1 MKGSRSLQG
10 DQGAPGQHTPAGAG
24 NTRAQG
30 ALDSATDAALQETFR
45 RMALARDSAAARRSA
60 SPTRPAAHWLMN
72 RWLLVVNLA
81 FGVYAGLPW
90 LAPVLMQAGQPGA
103 ARGIYLIYSTQCHQ
117 LPQRSF
123 FLFGHKPMY
132 SLDEIR
138 LAWQD
143 TNNPHTLRQFVGNAE
158 MGWKVAWSDRMVSM
172 YTGLF
177 LAGLAFALVR
187 RRILP
192 LPWWG
197 FGLFL
202 LPMAIDGTTHI
213 VSDLAGF
220 GQGFRDTNGWLA
232 ALTGGALPAWFY
244 IGDALGSFNSWM
256 RLLTGLLFG
265 VGAVWFGF
273 PHLEAM
279 ARQSGERS
287 PGSDDVALERVRLP
301 R

>member
-1 MKGSRSLQG
+1 VKSSQPLPG
-10 DQGAPGQHTPAGAG
+10 DQLAPGQDTPASADNDRG
-24 NTRAQG
+24 QDSKSDD
-30 ALDSATDAALQETFR
+30 ALRETFR
-45 RMALARDSAAARRSA
+45 RVALARKSDA
-60 SPTRPAAHWLMN
+60 SGPSGVPTRKAGSGLMR
-72 RWLLVVNLA
+72 RWLLLVNLA

-90 LAPVLMQAGQPGA
+90 LAPVLMQTGQPGI

-123 FLFGHKPMY
+123 FLFGQKPMY

-143 TNNPHTLRQFVGNAE
+143 TNNPRTLRQFVGKAE

-187 RRILP
+187 RRIRP

-202 LPMAIDGTTHI
+202 LPMAMDGTTHI
-213 VSDLAGF
+213 VSDLAGL

-232 ALTGGALPAWFY
+232 PLTGGALPTWFY
-244 IGDALGSFNSWM
+244 VGDALGSFNSWM

-273 PHLEAM
+273 PHLEPM
-279 ARQSGERS
+279 ARESGERS
-287 PGSDDVALERVRLP
+287 PGIDDVALERVRLP